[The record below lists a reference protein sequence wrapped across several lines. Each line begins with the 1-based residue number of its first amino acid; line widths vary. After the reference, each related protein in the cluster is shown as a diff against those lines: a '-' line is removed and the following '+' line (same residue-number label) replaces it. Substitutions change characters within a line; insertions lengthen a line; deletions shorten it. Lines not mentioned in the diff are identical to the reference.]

1 MSMDMVTFAVLA
13 KRIKSSITGIGSVE
27 AVPPNK
33 LKFTNKF
40 DNSQFTV
47 TLPMNMTQQQL
58 DWIIKMFDKVVIN
71 DTTGDVEYNGIPLN
85 NIVFDTKVNF
95 DGNTEKLYC
104 DISENKLYRYNGSS
118 YVSIG
123 GGGGDA
129 TLEHEVVCNV
139 AAGNA
144 PVGTVLPEGM
154 SFTEYVERVH
164 VATLPPSVTINTP
177 TAMTKEV
184 GEVITTL
191 PIKATIT
198 KKTYTLSKAEFY
210 DGSALLN
217 TITGIP
223 LNGVVTMDYA
233 RNTNDTD
240 VNIKVVATDSNGL
253 KGQASVAI
261 KFSRGVFYGANTG
274 TDFCNTNDKVRAL
287 ANKKLGA
294 TTGTTFTVTANVGTQ
309 TFAIAVPSTMNVT
322 SVKFKESLD
331 LQMIDDM
338 TKIENVM
345 VEGAN
350 GYSAISYRVYQYVSA
365 IPFSQTSH
373 FEIQIG

>member
-1 MSMDMVTFAVLA
+1 
-13 KRIKSSITGIGSVE
+13 
-27 AVPPNK
+27 
-33 LKFTNKF
+33 
-40 DNSQFTV
+40 
-47 TLPMNMTQQQL
+47 
-58 DWIIKMFDKVVIN
+58 
-71 DTTGDVEYNGIPLN
+71 
-85 NIVFDTKVNF
+85 
-95 DGNTEKLYC
+95 
-104 DISENKLYRYNGSS
+104 
-118 YVSIG
+118 
-123 GGGGDA
+123 
-129 TLEHEVVCNV
+129 
-139 AAGNA
+139 
-144 PVGTVLPEGM
+144 
-154 SFTEYVERVH
+154 
-164 VATLPPSVTINTP
+164 
-177 TAMTKEV
+177 
-184 GEVITTL
+184 
-191 PIKATIT
+191 
-198 KKTYTLSKAEFY
+198 
-210 DGSALLN
+210 
-217 TITGIP
+217 
-223 LNGVVTMDYA
+223 MDYA